1 MREELFYPLFDIP
14 AEEREENIILFSAS
28 GAMRRL
34 ETMGLISK
42 EKFLGWLDE
51 NILAHSL
58 AINVYSNNAKE
69 FLGKLY
75 TEFSNEVFESYFS
88 KVEVW
93 D

>member
-14 AEEREENIILFSAS
+14 AEEREENIVLFSAS
-28 GAMRRL
+28 GAIRRL
-34 ETMGLISK
+34 EAMGLLSR
-42 EKFLGWLDE
+42 ENFLEWLDS
-51 NILAHSL
+51 NVMVHSL
-58 AINVYSNNAKE
+58 AINVYSNNANE
-69 FLGKLY
+69 FLGELY